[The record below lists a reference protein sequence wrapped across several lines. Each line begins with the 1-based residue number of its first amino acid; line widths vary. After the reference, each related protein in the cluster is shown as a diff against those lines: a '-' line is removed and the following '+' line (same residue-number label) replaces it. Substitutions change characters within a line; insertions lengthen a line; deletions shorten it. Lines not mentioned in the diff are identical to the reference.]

1 MKLDK
6 NTKCNLKV
14 GDVLRF
20 SDSEEYEIL
29 RIYQGFSNRTAM
41 NLTLKLPDGRIVYY
55 TPSSNYYGA
64 EIISRSANPNR

>member
-6 NTKCNLKV
+6 NTKQNLKV

-20 SDSEEYEIL
+20 SDSEEYEVL

-41 NLTLKLPDGRIVYY
+41 NLTLKLPDGRIIYY
-55 TPSSNYYGA
+55 TPSSHFYGG
-64 EIISRSANPNR
+64 EIISK